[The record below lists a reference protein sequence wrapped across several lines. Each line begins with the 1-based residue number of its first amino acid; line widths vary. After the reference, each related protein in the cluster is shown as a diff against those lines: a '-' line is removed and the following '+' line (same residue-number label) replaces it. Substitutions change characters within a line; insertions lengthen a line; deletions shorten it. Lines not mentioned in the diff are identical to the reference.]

1 MTHSS
6 QRYRVVLFD
15 GDLHS
20 DREDLQRVLLGDPE
34 VELVRGRVCS
44 NHPEVS
50 LEELR
55 PDVVLLDMDFMGR
68 GLIPGLSVSGPL
80 DRPVV
85 IAIASDES
93 SAMTAYQ
100 LHALDFLVKPVG
112 ERRLRDAMR
121 WAKAEARLR
130 RTRVSEGSVAED
142 RSAEVRPG
150 RVLVK
155 TRGRVILLRVEEI
168 DWVEAQGGYV
178 RIHTGA
184 GKYLLREKIS
194 AMEQRLPPDRF
205 VRIHRSAIVNLESV
219 KELLPHRYGSC
230 TVILEDGTRL
240 VMSRTFRDGVM
251 HRFMDSAT
259 RQVH

>member
-1 MTHSS
+1 M
-6 QRYRVVLFD
+6 
-15 GDLHS
+15 
-20 DREDLQRVLLGDPE
+20 LLGDPE
-34 VELVRGRVCS
+34 VELVRGSICS
-44 NHPEVS
+44 NQPELS
-50 LEELR
+50 LEELQ

-68 GLIPGLSVSGPL
+68 DLIPGLSLSEPV

-85 IAIASDES
+85 IALASDE
-93 SAMTAYQ
+93 ARAVTAYRI
-100 LHALDFLVKPVG
+100 HALDFLVKPVG

-130 RTRVSEGSVAED
+130 RTRVSEGNGAED
-142 RSAEVRPG
+142 RPAAERPG

-155 TRGRVILLRVEEI
+155 SRGRVILLRVEEI

-194 AMEQRLPPDRF
+194 AMEERLPPDRF
-205 VRIHRSAIVNLESV
+205 VRIHRSAIVNLDSV

-251 HRFMDSAT
+251 HRFTDSAAL
-259 RQVH
+259 QVH